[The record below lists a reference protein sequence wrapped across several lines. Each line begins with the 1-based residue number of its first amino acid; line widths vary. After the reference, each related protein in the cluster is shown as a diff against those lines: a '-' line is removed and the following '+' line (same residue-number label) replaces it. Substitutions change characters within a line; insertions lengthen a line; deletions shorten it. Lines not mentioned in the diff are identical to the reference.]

1 MRGICL
7 RPTREEVQALCGRK
21 PLTIPYAHTAGSPR
35 GERIMKTYEIT
46 LSVESELELE
56 QLTKDSWGA
65 FLIGANHPWQI
76 IKAERVNL

>member
-1 MRGICL
+1 
-7 RPTREEVQALCGRK
+7 
-21 PLTIPYAHTAGSPR
+21 
-35 GERIMKTYEIT
+35 MKTYEIT